1 MGCGHM
7 MREQSVARSEPV
19 TQQQQ
24 QQQEPNILPASVQQA
39 WDAWC
44 DARINSVIDPALEGL
59 ADEVGTVAGQTTQK
73 IFEILEIVQT
83 LAVGNDFLSGR
94 IDQISREFKHQNGI
108 EHKEVRTIERTIA
121 TTHEERTSTRV
132 QQVVRTIDE
141 ILAH

>member
-1 MGCGHM
+1 M

-19 TQQQQ
+19 TQQ

-94 IDQISREFKHQNGI
+94 IDQISR
-108 EHKEVRTIERTIA
+108 
-121 TTHEERTSTRV
+121 HEERTSTRV

>member
-1 MGCGHM
+1 MTHH
-7 MREQSVARSEPV
+7 EPSKALTV
-19 TQQQQ
+19 TQQ
-24 QQQEPNILPASVQQA
+24 PNTLPPEVQQA

-44 DARINSVIDPALEGL
+44 DARIDSFIDPVLEGL

-73 IFEILEIVQT
+73 IFEILEIVQV
-83 LAVGNDFLSGR
+83 LATGNDFLRGR
-94 IDQISREFKHQNGI
+94 IDQITREFKHQNGI
-108 EHKEVRTIERTIA
+108 EHKQVSRTERTIA

>member
-1 MGCGHM
+1 M

-59 ADEVGTVAGQTTQK
+59 ADEVGTTQK

-94 IDQISREFKHQNGI
+94 IDQISRE
-108 EHKEVRTIERTIA
+108 
-121 TTHEERTSTRV
+121 
-132 QQVVRTIDE
+132 
-141 ILAH
+141 AHLNKGPAGRAND